1 MDLGSNFRF
10 RANIQGNLFPPI
22 VVQEGWFVLSER
34 HNFGETTRKEGERKP
49 RQNALAADQRWL
61 IEFVSDA
68 KLVCQFEVTPFS
80 ASLPIFAFNL
90 R

>member
-1 MDLGSNFRF
+1 MSYEICQGKFQARGSGAQLLEKTDGVVSENGRF
-10 RANIQGNLFPPI
+10 RD
-22 VVQEGWFVLSER
+22 GW
-34 HNFGETTRKEGERKP
+34 KEGERKP
-49 RQNALAADQRWL
+49 RKNALAADQRWL

-80 ASLPIFAFNL
+80 VSLPISVFNL

>member
-1 MDLGSNFRF
+1 MSYEICQEKFHACGSGAQRLENTDQVVAENDRF
-10 RANIQGNLFPPI
+10 RD
-22 VVQEGWFVLSER
+22 GW
-34 HNFGETTRKEGERKP
+34 KEGERKP

-80 ASLPIFAFNL
+80 VSLPISAFNL